1 MQQVGVEKEEDYAG
15 KREGSQRK
23 QQSPEQEAVD
33 RSGKL
38 GETNHEIRRESAA
51 RALYINKEWR
61 PMQIKCEAIR
71 EHEAQLRYKHPLC
84 DTTMRQRGHYR

>member
-23 QQSPEQEAVD
+23 QQSPEQQAVD

-84 DTTMRQRGHYR
+84 DTTVRQRGHYR